1 MKIIITKRWKRA
13 FTQHNDS
20 IDWLP
25 VASSALRALLQLM
38 VLIAATTSR
47 LAFAQNGS
55 SDIRPDESLQEIVVT
70 AEKRNSTIQDTP
82 ISLTAITGDQLQAQG
97 ISDMKGVIAEVPGIS
112 MRTSGPGQTEL
123 EMRGLASSGGS
134 SPTVGF
140 YLDDAPLTAPPFTP
154 TGKVVID
161 PDLFDLNR
169 VEVLRGP
176 QGTLYGSG
184 SMGGTIRL
192 IPNEPDLQNV
202 EGNVDTL
209 ISGTQ
214 GGGANPGVNAMF
226 NVPLVDG
233 VLALRVVL
241 TEKYTSGW
249 INQGCRGQLSVS
261 GQSLPWVGDGMHAR
275 QRVGLPGHAVL

>member
-1 MKIIITKRWKRA
+1 MKINITKRLKKNVCIHRGGA
-13 FTQHNDS
+13 
-20 IDWLP
+20 I
-25 VASSALRALLQLM
+25 ALRSLTTPSLTGKINLF
-38 VLIAATTSR
+38 VLVAVATSR
-47 LAFAQNGS
+47 LAMAQSAN
-55 SDIRPDESLQEIVVT
+55 SDIRPVNSLQEIVVT
-70 AEKRNSTIQDTP
+70 AEKRNSTVQDTP

-140 YLDDAPLTAPPFTP
+140 YLGDTPLTAPPFTP

-192 IPNEPDLQNV
+192 IPNEPDLQKM
-202 EGNVDTL
+202 EGNFDTL
-209 ISGTQ
+209 YLWNARWRRQSGHQ
-214 GGGANPGVNAMF
+214 RDVQC
-226 NVPLVDG
+226 
-233 VLALRVVL
+233 
-241 TEKYTSGW
+241 S
-249 INQGCRGQLSVS
+249 
-261 GQSLPWVGDGMHAR
+261 AR
-275 QRVGLPGHAVL
+275 